1 MYKAGQVQLQST
13 GWMQKHTGDRP
24 SFDAVICRSIFSGS
38 RRYRVFAMARGLLF
52 LPLEDHPA
60 TKAPP
65 CMGTGLAG
73 AARTLEYAQEWY
85 ARQPVP
91 PECQAD
97 FDIKSDEEILKLAG
111 ERRQSFVAKQE
122 EITRLSIDPP
132 GAIARLLGTSVA
144 GLITLR
150 DRTLGKVTMEV
161 REQLA
166 LTVAVESLPKR
177 LGERA
182 VVNVQWD
189 EPARKF
195 VPRR

>member
-1 MYKAGQVQLQST
+1 MYKSDQVQLQST

-150 DRTLGKVTMEV
+150 DRTLGKVTM
-161 REQLA
+161 
-166 LTVAVESLPKR
+166 
-177 LGERA
+177 
-182 VVNVQWD
+182 
-189 EPARKF
+189 
-195 VPRR
+195 